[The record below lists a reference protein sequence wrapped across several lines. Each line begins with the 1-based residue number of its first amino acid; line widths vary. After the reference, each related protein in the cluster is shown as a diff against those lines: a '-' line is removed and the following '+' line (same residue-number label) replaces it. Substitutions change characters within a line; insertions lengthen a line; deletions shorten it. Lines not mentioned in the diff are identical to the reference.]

1 MSDMAYY
8 DVENP
13 GEDGRRVDVDF
24 RSPDVLRGPS
34 AKSQSTKRVW
44 ELNEHSQW
52 LDEVGYSARVSRR
65 RHRHNT

>member
-13 GEDGRRVDVDF
+13 GEGGRRVDVDF

-52 LDEVGYSARVSRR
+52 LDEVY
-65 RHRHNT
+65 